1 MIRYKVDTNILSIN
15 GQMSEKGL
23 LVYLRHNRNLYKLLV
38 PDTILVNNISKK
50 TYDDFRRLAELRK
63 ERIPSNLFVLP
74 KSKTQDASFEN
85 SIVNYN
91 ISSFVETFKRLK
103 IWHGYLSMLVLS
115 QPNTLKEITNPR
127 EYVLNITRNIASNA
141 TDDVIRQIANRAFEE
156 MQTLN
161 MYFVN
166 TPMLIQYGMSLPLI
180 PEVVRI
186 TNKYMIFILIFVFI
200 LIGLIIWYYIKF
212 RKEEDNNEQN

>member
-38 PDTILVNNISKK
+38 SDTILVNNISKK

-63 ERIPSNLFVLP
+63 ERIPSNLFILP
-74 KSKTQDASFEN
+74 KSKTQDVSFEN
-85 SIVNYN
+85 SIVNHN

-115 QPNTLKEITNPR
+115 QPNTLTEITNPR

-141 TDDVIRQIANRAFEE
+141 TDDVIKQIANRAFEE

-212 RKEEDNNEQN
+212 RKEEDNEQN

>member
-63 ERIPSNLFVLP
+63 ERIPSNLFIFP
-74 KSKTQDASFEN
+74 KSKTQDVSFEN

-115 QPNTLKEITNPR
+115 QPN
-127 EYVLNITRNIASNA
+127 
-141 TDDVIRQIANRAFEE
+141 
-156 MQTLN
+156 
-161 MYFVN
+161 
-166 TPMLIQYGMSLPLI
+166 
-180 PEVVRI
+180 
-186 TNKYMIFILIFVFI
+186 
-200 LIGLIIWYYIKF
+200 
-212 RKEEDNNEQN
+212 